1 MNSELNSK
9 LESIE
14 TEMDIR
20 VESLVATIH
29 DYRDECKKKLDFL
42 KNELKKYFWCLNK
55 IMYKN
60 TDSID
65 LISRTMIAREKTS
78 KCVIQSE

>member
-1 MNSELNSK
+1 
-9 LESIE
+9 
-14 TEMDIR
+14 
-20 VESLVATIH
+20 
-29 DYRDECKKKLDFL
+29 
-42 KNELKKYFWCLNK
+42 
-55 IMYKN
+55 MYKN